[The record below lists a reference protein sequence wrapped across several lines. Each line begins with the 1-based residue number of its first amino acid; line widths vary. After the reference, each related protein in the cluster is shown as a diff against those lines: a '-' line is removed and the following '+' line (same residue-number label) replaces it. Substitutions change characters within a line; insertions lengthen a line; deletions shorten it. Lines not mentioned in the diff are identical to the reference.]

1 MNARR
6 IGRRSLHAEDLAA
19 VAVRELTPFIAH
31 IYDAP
36 FIKKAIVSGQAAHHD
51 ITAWL
56 LDGMSNHGFSGGPVI
71 IQEQESEGYRIFG
84 VVSPYVPANVPV
96 SPAIVEA
103 AAPGQVGVA
112 PPSPDDPVFETNSGL
127 MIAFDILHAVQTID
141 AWLGSHPPE

>member
-71 IQEQESEGYRIFG
+71 IQEQGPKAIGSS
-84 VVSPYVPANVPV
+84 VSLAPMCPRMYLSVP
-96 SPAIVEA
+96 
-103 AAPGQVGVA
+103 Q
-112 PPSPDDPVFETNSGL
+112 
-127 MIAFDILHAVQTID
+127 
-141 AWLGSHPPE
+141 